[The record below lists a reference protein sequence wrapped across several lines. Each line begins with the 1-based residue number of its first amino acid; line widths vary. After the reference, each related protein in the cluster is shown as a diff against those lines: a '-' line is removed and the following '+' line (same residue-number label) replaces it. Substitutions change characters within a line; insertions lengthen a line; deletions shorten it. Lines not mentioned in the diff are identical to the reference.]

1 MPKNTGRQKM
11 DSSFITLLNQSR
23 SNYTR
28 GNIEQALTLLKKL
41 LEISRNDKE
50 AQAITYFEIGKI
62 YTDINKDDNAVKF
75 FQKAISINPEILI
88 QEFEWF
94 QGLRLKNKS
103 HIYLELERTQAE
115 FKEYLMAQTKDCEMK
130 QQKSGAGSYGNNV
143 KNASA
148 TGGKSGYAQDS
159 SVYNADAIKFAGF
172 WKRVVA
178 TIVDGLAILFVNL
191 ISFVILVYGF
201 GVTFSAFSVPV
212 AEDGAS
218 ITMIAGRFVGYFV
231 WYFVSV
237 IVWWLYYAIM
247 ESSQCRGTLGK
258 MLLGIYVTDE
268 YGKRIGI
275 GRASGRYFL
284 KTLLFAVPVLN
295 IVDCLMVAVTQKK
308 QAWHDMP
315 VGCLVLSK

>member
-1 MPKNTGRQKM
+1 M

-23 SNYTR
+23 NNYTR

-50 AQAITYFEIGKI
+50 AQATAYFEIGKI
-62 YTDINKDDNAVKF
+62 YTDINKDDNAIKF
-75 FQKAISINPEILI
+75 LQKAISINPEILI

-115 FKEYLMAQTKDCEMK
+115 FKDYLMAQTKDCERE
-130 QQKSGAGSYGNNV
+130 QQEYGAGTYGNNE

-148 TGGKSGYAQDS
+148 TGGKSGYTQDNF
-159 SVYNADAIKFAGF
+159 VYNADAIRFAGF

-178 TIVDGLAILFVNL
+178 KIVDGLVILFVNL
-191 ISFVILVYGF
+191 ILFVILVYGF
-201 GVTFSAFSVPV
+201 GVTFAAFSIPAVEDV
-212 AEDGAS
+212 AP
-218 ITMIAGRFVGYFV
+218 ITMIAGRFVGYFI

-247 ESSQCRGTLGK
+247 ESSSCRGTLGK
-258 MLLGIYVTDE
+258 MLLGIYVADE
-268 YGKRIGI
+268 HGKRIGI
-275 GRASGRYFL
+275 GKASGRYFL
-284 KTLLFAVPVLN
+284 KTLLFAVPALN